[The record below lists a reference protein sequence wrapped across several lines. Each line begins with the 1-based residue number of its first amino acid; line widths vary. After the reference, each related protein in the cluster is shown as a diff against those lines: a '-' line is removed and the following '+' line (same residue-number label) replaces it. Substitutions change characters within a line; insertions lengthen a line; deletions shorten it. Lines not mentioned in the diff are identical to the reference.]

1 MSGLFVPLDVEY
13 DSDDKMIEAGPMA
26 ELLYVRGMA
35 FAKRTGSDGNIR
47 KSQLVIVGRAI
58 PNAGKQAHALVRVG
72 AWVETDDGWHIA
84 AWLKRN
90 KPMAEIA
97 ADKQRRKAA
106 SQKANHDQYHT
117 GPAGKPSTACPFCAP
132 KSEPKS
138 DASTEPKSA
147 PKGREGKGEPK
158 PEPEPEGRE
167 GNSVGSVTGPT
178 DAADDATTTDERIIE
193 AIEAHAK
200 HVSTGKDNPKRYAD
214 SVRENDM
221 KEHLDDMEAWLIDH
235 PDGTAAD
242 IARDVLGVKGIGGP
256 PPKPRAPAWHAD
268 PDCPQCAGDGLTN
281 TAADDAPA
289 VYGPCPCRRTEPY
302 IATPTED
309 TPA

>member
-47 KSQLVIVGRAI
+47 RSQLVIVGRAI
-58 PNAGKQAHALVRVG
+58 PNASKQAHALVRVG
-72 AWVETDDGWHIA
+72 AWVETDEGWHIA

-97 ADKQRRKAA
+97 ADKHRRKAA

-117 GPAGKPSTACPFCAP
+117 GPGGKPSSTCPLCSP

-167 GNSVGSVTGPT
+167 GNSVGSVSGSTGE
-178 DAADDATTTDERIIE
+178 TTTDDRIIE
-193 AIEAHAK
+193 AIETHAK
-200 HVSTGKDNPKRYAD
+200 HVSAGKDKPKRYAD

-221 KEHLDDMEAWLIDH
+221 KEHLADMEAWLIDN
-235 PDGTAAD
+235 PDGTADELA
-242 IARDVLGVKGIGGP
+242 AEVLGVK
-256 PPKPRAPAWHAD
+256 RTTHRTPAWHAD

-281 TAADDAPA
+281 TAADHEPA
-289 VYGPCPCRRTEPY
+289 VYGPCPCRRAEPHPT
-302 IATPTED
+302 TPTED

>member
-47 KSQLVIVGRAI
+47 RSQLVIVGRSI
-58 PNAGKQAHALVRVG
+58 PSAAKHAAALVRVG
-72 AWVETDDGWHIA
+72 AWVETADGWHIA

-97 ADKQRRKAA
+97 ADKHRRKAA

-117 GPAGKPSTACPFCAP
+117 GPSGKPSTTCPLCAP
-132 KSEPKS
+132 ISEPKS
-138 DASTEPKSA
+138 DASTVPKSA

-167 GNSVGSVTGPT
+167 ENSVGRLTGSTVTTEPDPT
-178 DAADDATTTDERIIE
+178 TTTDERIME
-193 AIEAHAK
+193 AIAMHADYAAA
-200 HVSTGKDNPKRYAD
+200 GKDNPRRYAAT
-214 SVRENDM
+214 VQANDLV
-221 KEHLDDMEAWLIDH
+221 EHLDALNAHLVTH
-235 PDGTAAD
+235 PTATAAQL
-242 IARDVLGVKGIGGP
+242 AQDVLGLPRFPAKRDWYANPFCPICEGEGIA
-256 PPKPRAPAWHAD
+256 RTDD
-268 PDCPQCAGDGLTN
+268 PTQDTN
-281 TAADDAPA
+281 AQPT
-289 VYGPCPCRRTEPY
+289 YGPCACRQAEPY
-302 IATPTED
+302 PELTKETA
-309 TPA
+309 